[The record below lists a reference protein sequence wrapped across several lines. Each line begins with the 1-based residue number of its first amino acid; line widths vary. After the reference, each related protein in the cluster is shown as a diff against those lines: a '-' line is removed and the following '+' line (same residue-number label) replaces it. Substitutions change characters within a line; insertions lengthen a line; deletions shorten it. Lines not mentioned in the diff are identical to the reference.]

1 MRLNFYG
8 LLLLALGLATQ
19 TVSAKPAPPPVPLKN
34 LEIYGQVLQAGKPM
48 ANATVQAYFYNCDTK
63 LQASATSNQGGYYR
77 LVIPS
82 YPRMVYFARPLSPA
96 ALLEFKKKYPNQPVR
111 GIRGYSP
118 IPISLSAHSPANPT
132 AKTCQQALKGGLETP
147 LKNRFN
153 LKLDGV
159 PVIAPTPPTQ
169 PPTPPKPPA
178 KPSEQQKCQA
188 QGGKWENLSRGVVG
202 CNLSYQDAGRLCT
215 DGKQCSSQVCLAK
228 DRNPRASEG
237 QCAANT
243 FAIINGCMGEIKRG
257 RWHSRACP

>member
-1 MRLNFYG
+1 MRLKLYG
-8 LLLLALGLATQ
+8 WLLLVLGLATQ
-19 TVSAKPAPPPVPLKN
+19 TVAAKPAPPPVPLKN
-34 LEIYGQVLQAGKPM
+34 LEIAGQVLQNGKPL
-48 ANATVQAYFYNCDTK
+48 ANATVKAYFYNCNTK
-63 LQASATSNQGGYYR
+63 LQASATSNKGGYYR

-96 ALLEFKKKYPNQPVR
+96 ALLEFKKTYPNQPPR

-118 IPISLSAHSPANPT
+118 IPISLSAHSLTNSST
-132 AKTCQQALKGGLETP
+132 TVCQQALKGGLETP

-153 LKLDGV
+153 LQLDGV
-159 PVIAPTPPTQ
+159 PTQ
-169 PPTPPKPPA
+169 APTPPKPPV
-178 KPSEQQKCQA
+178 KPSEQQKCVA

-202 CNLSYQDAGRLCT
+202 CNLSYKDAGRLCT

-243 FAIINGCMGEIKRG
+243 FSIINGCMGEIKRG